1 MGLRDLLGSWLSGAR
16 DASLEP
22 HEHVEQTRLALSS
35 TEREQLDSAR
45 RRDDAAA
52 ALAAAEQA
60 YDSEPTDENGAKVL
74 RAREARDLAAL
85 RAERAGKRLEEAR
98 AALEA
103 SERDVCRAR
112 LQKARAE
119 AAARAPELRRAVD
132 SARAAVTRSN
142 PATALAQVVETMQ
155 RAEEEARAELAS
167 ATAEL
172 EALPVELE
180 RIEAELVS
188 LAPELSDDV
197 AAARSARA
205 GEARADLA
213 RRASLEALRE
223 TIAGDLATAAAAAEI
238 ADTYKARALAAL
250 AAQRSAAVE
259 ASKLGLEA
267 KPLADEVLSVHVA
280 HARYMARSA
289 EQRDARAHAAELW
302 KTLLPEQHYHP
313 LGIKHISHDEVIE
326 LCLRACSGAEL
337 IRMIER
343 VGHERAFAAGDI
355 HDASRRAQ
363 EAQARPGRPPSV
375 RHADEL
381 DHVHHRPRPM
391 N

>member
-1 MGLRDLLGSWLSGAR
+1 MRLRDILASWLSGSR
-16 DASLEP
+16 DSSLEP
-22 HEHVEQTRLALSS
+22 SKRAEQQRATFAAA
-35 TEREQLDSAR
+35 EREGTEATR
-45 RRDDAAA
+45 RRDELAA

-60 YDSEPTDENGAKVL
+60 YDSDPSDENGAKVL
-74 RAREARDLAAL
+74 RAREAHDLAAL
-85 RAERAGKRLEEAR
+85 RATRAGKRLEEAR

-103 SERDVCRAR
+103 AERDVCRAR
-112 LQKARAE
+112 LLKARAE

-132 SARAAVTRSN
+132 SARAAVARSN
-142 PATALAQVVETMQ
+142 PAAALAHVVATFE
-155 RAEEEARAELAS
+155 RGEEQARAELAS

-205 GEARADLA
+205 GEARAELA
-213 RRASLEALRE
+213 RRVSLEAFRE
-223 TIAGDLATAAAAAEI
+223 TIAGDLATIAAAE
-238 ADTYKARALAAL
+238 ALAEKHRARAAAAL

-280 HARYMARSA
+280 HARYLARPA

-302 KTLLPEQHYHP
+302 RAMRPEDHYVVRARV
-313 LGIKHISHDEVIE
+313 SHDEVIE
-326 LCLRACSGAEL
+326 LCLSAPDGAHLARALAQLCSD
-337 IRMIER
+337 
-343 VGHERAFAAGDI
+343 RAYAAGDI
-355 HDASRRAQ
+355 NEINRRAQ
-363 EAQARPGRPPSV
+363 EAQARHGRPPSV
-375 RHADEL
+375 RYAGEIE
-381 DHVHHRPRPM
+381 HVHDRPRPF